1 MDLFIKRLCCIC
13 LITQL
18 GACSMAELTVKAS
31 VPMIDGGMIAINREP
46 DLQLAEDAM
55 PANIELM
62 EGMLINAPHNAK
74 LRNYAAQ
81 AYYGYAYGFIED
93 KNKKRAAAFYKRGL
107 NHALH
112 NLHNEGITRQT
123 INGKLNNLQNKLSE
137 LDKDSVAALF
147 WAASNWAKWIDHN
160 RNNTA
165 AIADLSRAVMLMQR
179 AIELD
184 ETFFMAGPH
193 LFFGVYYGS
202 RSPMLGGNFA
212 LSEQH
217 FNTARKLNNKQ
228 LLMVDLLQAEYL
240 DRQKFDQ
247 QAFNQRLNE
256 LILSDNSQNSDM
268 TLINNI
274 AKRKARNLLKK
285 ESTWF

>member
-1 MDLFIKRLCCIC
+1 M
-13 LITQL
+13 
-18 GACSMAELTVKAS
+18 
-31 VPMIDGGMIAINREP
+31 PMIDGGMLAINREP

-62 EGMLINAPHNAK
+62 EGMLINAPNNIK

-81 AYYGYAYGFIED
+81 AYYGYAYGFVED
-93 KNKKRAAAFYKRGL
+93 KDKNRAAAFYRRGL

-112 NLHNEGITRQT
+112 NLHNEGINQQ
-123 INGKLNNLQNKLSE
+123 ILNGKLSTLQIKLND
-137 LDKDSVAALF
+137 LDTDDVAALF

-160 RNNTA
+160 RNNTV
-165 AIADLSRAVMLMQR
+165 AIANLPRAVMLMQR
-179 AIELD
+179 VIELD

-193 LFFGVYYGS
+193 IFFGVYYGS
-202 RSPMLGGNFA
+202 RSPMLGGNFS

-217 FNTARKLNNKQ
+217 FNTARKLNNNQ

-247 QAFNQRLNE
+247 QSFHRRLNE
-256 LILSDNSQNSDM
+256 LIISDNSLNNDM

-274 AKRKARNLLKK
+274 AKRKARRLLTK